1 MVLLCIQFVW
11 LVRGVLRFFQHYAS
25 YVVAAMII
33 SGGNLST

>member
-11 LVRGVLRFFQHYAS
+11 LVRGVLRFFKHYVS

-33 SGGNLST
+33 NGGNLST